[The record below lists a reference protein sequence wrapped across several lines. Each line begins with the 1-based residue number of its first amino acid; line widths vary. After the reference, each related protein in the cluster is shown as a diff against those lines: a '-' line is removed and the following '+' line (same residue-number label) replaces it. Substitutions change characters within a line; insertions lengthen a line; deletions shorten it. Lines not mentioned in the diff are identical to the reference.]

1 MSELFD
7 LQEDGSARRTLT
19 VAALLLIVVPFFQ
32 AGTQS
37 FPLQVSNIQ
46 WRFQA
51 ANAFSSVLIL
61 PYVGLTL
68 LLALSRL
75 TESKATARFIGVMS
89 SLLALVLV
97 GSIAMFALDALQ
109 LKTIVSTQAEQQFKM
124 TSIRV
129 VLVTGLHVIAFA
141 MLALAGFRTPGG
153 GTRSRAAARAQDPA
167 SGLIVGR

>member
-7 LQEDGSARRTLT
+7 LQEDATARRSLT
-19 VAALLLIVVPFFQ
+19 VAALLLILVPFFQ

-37 FPLQVSNIQ
+37 VPLQLGNIQ

-61 PYVGLTL
+61 PYVGLSL
-68 LLALSRL
+68 LLAVSRL
-75 TESKATARFIGVMS
+75 TESRFLSLLIGVAS
-89 SLLALVLV
+89 SLLSLVLI

-109 LKTIVSTQAEQQFKM
+109 LKTIVSTQAETQFKM
-124 TSIRV
+124 TAIRV

-141 MLALAGFRTPGG
+141 MLAIAGFRTPGASARG
-153 GTRSRAAARAQDPA
+153 RRDARAQDPSA
-167 SGLIVGR
+167 GLIVGR